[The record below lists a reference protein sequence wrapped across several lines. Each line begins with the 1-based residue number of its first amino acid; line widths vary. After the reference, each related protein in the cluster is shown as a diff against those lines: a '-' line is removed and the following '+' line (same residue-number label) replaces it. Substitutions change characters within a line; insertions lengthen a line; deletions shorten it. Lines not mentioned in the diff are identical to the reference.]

1 MSTKLKGVRGDKE
14 EKGKSPFLRV
24 LMYLPSKPNV
34 AFPYLQRA
42 KLSPTLSL
50 ELDWILLSLS
60 QYNSL
65 WERFNLVAPC
75 PNSVMF
81 IIMVLSTTTWQQE
94 NWWPSTQNVTKA
106 KDLERAPLVAHLRI
120 LEVFDPSW
128 CLIHPYMFR
137 QPESGRCMVKGPN
150 YQVSNL
156 CWRYSFHKMFELGYD
171 AIFDRWDWAKDLYC
185 RFYTIEK

>member
-81 IIMVLSTTTWQQE
+81 IIMVLSTTT
-94 NWWPSTQNVTKA
+94 
-106 KDLERAPLVAHLRI
+106 
-120 LEVFDPSW
+120 
-128 CLIHPYMFR
+128 
-137 QPESGRCMVKGPN
+137 
-150 YQVSNL
+150 
-156 CWRYSFHKMFELGYD
+156 
-171 AIFDRWDWAKDLYC
+171 
-185 RFYTIEK
+185 